1 MKIER
6 KQKKI
11 NRKNIIT
18 KLSKNPAD
26 IIKYGINNEN
36 TARMIEK
43 DNTLVFA
50 CEVKATKPE
59 IKVAVQQLYN
69 TEVKKVRTYIS
80 IKGYKKAFVVLKN
93 EGEAIKIANEA
104 GII

>member
-11 NRKNIIT
+11 T
-18 KLSKNPAD
+18 KKTLINKLPTNPAD

-36 TARMIEK
+36 TARMIER

-50 CEVKATKPE
+50 CEIKATKPE

-69 TEVKKVRTYIS
+69 TEVKKVRTLIS
-80 IKGYKKAFVVLKN
+80 MKGYKKAFVVLKN
-93 EGEAIKIANEA
+93 DGDAIKIANEA